1 MPKSLRNALYLNF
14 PLSALYALMPF
25 MVVLVMNE
33 PNGILFIEKPQPL
46 QSVLQGEKNV
56 QLVHIFSEKYA
67 EK

>member
-46 QSVLQGEKNV
+46 QSVLQGEKKRATCSYFQSKV
-56 QLVHIFSEKYA
+56 C
-67 EK
+67 